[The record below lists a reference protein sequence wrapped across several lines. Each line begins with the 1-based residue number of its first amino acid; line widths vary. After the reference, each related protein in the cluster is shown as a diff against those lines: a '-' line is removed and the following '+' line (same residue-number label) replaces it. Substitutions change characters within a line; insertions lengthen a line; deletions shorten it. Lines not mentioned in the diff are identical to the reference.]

1 MATVGERVKKARK
14 AEKLNQTQLS
24 KKAGIAQSTLWAL
37 ERGHNTTTKAI
48 VALAIAL
55 RRRPQWLQHGTPPEL
70 VSEGDWPFST
80 SRRDYDKLTD
90 KAKNKIDEY
99 IAEQVALEGH
109 PTSRK
114 SDGLAA

>member
-24 KKAGIAQSTLWAL
+24 KKAGIAQSTLSAL

-70 VSEGDWPFST
+70 VSEGDWRCACADP
-80 SRRDYDKLTD
+80 DC
-90 KAKNKIDEY
+90 
-99 IAEQVALEGH
+99 
-109 PTSRK
+109 
-114 SDGLAA
+114 AASNIKRFPLPPAPDLIPR